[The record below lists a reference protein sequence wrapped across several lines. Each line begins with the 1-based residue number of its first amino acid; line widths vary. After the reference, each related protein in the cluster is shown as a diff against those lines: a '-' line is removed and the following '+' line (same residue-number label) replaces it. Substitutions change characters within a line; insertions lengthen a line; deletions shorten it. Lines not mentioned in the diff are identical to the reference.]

1 MTVNVGLL
9 VVPGRT
15 IDAITMGVRVRG
27 RGGGGQLPSQI
38 RAKEWGKIR
47 AKQEECV
54 KFRVN

>member
-27 RGGGGQLPSQI
+27 AGGGGNCPPKFGQKSG
-38 RAKEWGKIR
+38 GKFGQS
-47 AKQEECV
+47 KKNV
-54 KFRVN
+54 